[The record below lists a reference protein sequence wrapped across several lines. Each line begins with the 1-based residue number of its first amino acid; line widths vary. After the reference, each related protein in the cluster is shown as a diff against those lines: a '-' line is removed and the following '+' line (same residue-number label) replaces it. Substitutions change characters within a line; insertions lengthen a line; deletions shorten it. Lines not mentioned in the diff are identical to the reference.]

1 MNRPRDARTA
11 TVMGVSA
18 SALLF
23 ALGSATTVAAQT
35 APVETAPAQTD
46 SVQTTPDDDAAQVG
60 DIVVTGFRSSLQ
72 RALNIKKSEAG
83 AVDVILAED
92 MADFPDQNLAE
103 AIQRLPGVTID
114 RVNGQGTTISVR
126 GLGSDF
132 TRTRING
139 LEAQAALGGNR
150 NRSFDFSMFA
160 SELFNS
166 IKVRKTQSAEI
177 EEGSL
182 GATVD
187 LQTGRPLDFSDSGFQ
202 SALSAQASYNDLSEK
217 TIPRLA
223 GLLSWSNPDRTF
235 GALLSVAYSERS
247 PVLGSFNSTRWQSGN
262 ANPTPL
268 PGQTRPAAF
277 PYAFG
282 QNFGG
287 CIPCT
292 TTEQRDTLLNAYY
305 PRIPRYTLGQTFEDR
320 LGMTG
325 ALQWRPSDRTE
336 VNLDLL
342 YSRFNSETES
352 PNLEAWSFSRNA
364 INNVIVRDYA
374 IDASRN
380 ALSYGVFD
388 NMIVAAENGFT
399 RNESTFAQVS
409 LNARHD
415 FTDRL
420 HGTLKVGVNRS
431 EARTPISEAYR
442 FEAPGI
448 NGYTFDFRDDS
459 RQPMI
464 NYGFDTTSGSRFAL
478 TNATKSTGGGN
489 FENDVFAGA
498 LSYDWT
504 DQISFKGGG
513 EHRTYSF
520 ETFGLAR
527 AKTVP
532 TGAEALAGVDKW
544 GRVVSID
551 GYVDAPAGSTLSFIV
566 PDLAKLAA
574 SLSFYNDPLVPN
586 RSEREVEETDNGV
599 YLQSDFNTMVG
610 GWTVRG
616 NVGIRYAQTDITA
629 KGWQTVSTGA
639 PPVISYNYVTTE
651 NSYDDVLP
659 SFNLAFEPRDNVVLR
674 LGAAKVMSR
683 PTLADL
689 TPGGS
694 VSPTTLTV
702 SYGNPLLDP
711 FRATNYDASIEWYFQ
726 KEGLLALAVFHK
738 DISSFITSETVK
750 LPYGQLGLPL
760 ELLQG
765 VAGLNANTE
774 FLVTRRLNG
783 QGGTLDGVELQYQ
796 QPFTFLPGAWSNF
809 GFIGNVT
816 WVTSDVNYGATAGNN
831 RLTGQSK
838 NTANATL
845 YYETGGFQAR
855 VSAAYRSQ
863 YLVAFP
869 GANGN
874 SEEGVNA
881 ATNIDASMSYDITP
895 SMTVSLEGINLT
907 DEYTDRYV
915 DATDRVSDYRHT
927 GREVAVGLRWK
938 Y

>member
-1 MNRPRDARTA
+1 MMRSFNVRTA
-11 TVMGVSA
+11 TAAGVSA
-18 SALLF
+18 TALLF
-23 ALGSATTVAAQT
+23 AMGLGTAAAAQT
-35 APVETAPAQTD
+35 APAPTEPVQTAP
-46 SVQTTPDDDAAQVG
+46 DDGAAQVE
-60 DIVVTGFRSSLQ
+60 DVVVTGFRSSLQ

-139 LEAQAALGGNR
+139 LEAQAATGGNR

-187 LQTGRPLDFSDSGFQ
+187 LQTGRALDFGTPGFH
-202 SALSAQASYNDLSEK
+202 SALSAQGSYNDLSEK

-223 GLLSWSNPDRTF
+223 GLLSWSNPDKTF
-235 GALLSVAYSERS
+235 GALFSIAYSERA
-247 PVLGSFNSTRWQSGN
+247 PILGSFNTTRWQSGD
-262 ANPTPL
+262 PTNINTTTL
-268 PGQTRPAAF
+268 S
-277 PYAFG
+277 PYGRG

-292 TTEQRDTLLNAYY
+292 TTAQRDTLLRAFY

-325 ALQWRPSDRTE
+325 SLQWRPSDRTE

-352 PNLEAWSFSRNA
+352 PNLEAWSFSRA
-364 INNVIVRDYA
+364 AVNNVVVQDYA

-380 ALSYGVFD
+380 ALSYGVFN
-388 NMIVAAENGFT
+388 NMIVAAENGFS
-399 RNESTFAQVS
+399 RNESTFAQAS

-431 EARTPISEAYR
+431 EARTPINVAYR
-442 FEAPGI
+442 FEATGI
-448 NGYTFDFRDDS
+448 NGYTFDFRDNS

-464 NYGFDTTSGSRFAL
+464 NYGFDTTSGTRFAL
-478 TNATKSTGGGN
+478 TNATKSNGGGN

-498 LSYDWT
+498 LTYDWT

-527 AKTVP
+527 AKTAP
-532 TGAEALAGVDKW
+532 TGAEAAAGVDKW
-544 GRVVSID
+544 GKVVSID
-551 GYVDAPAGSTLSFIV
+551 GYVDAPSGSTLSFIV
-566 PDLAKLAA
+566 PDLDKLAA
-574 SLSFYNDPLVPN
+574 SLSFYNDPLVAN
-586 RSEREVEETDNGV
+586 RSEREVYETDNGLF
-599 YLQSDFNTMVG
+599 LQSDFNTMLG

-616 NVGIRYAQTDITA
+616 NVGIRYAKTEVTS
-629 KGWQTVSTGA
+629 KGWQTVTSGT
-639 PPVISYNYVTTE
+639 PPVVSYNYVTAE
-651 NSYDDVLP
+651 NDYEDVLP
-659 SFNLAFEPRDNVVLR
+659 SFNLVFEPRDNLVLR

-683 PTLADL
+683 PTLGDL

-694 VSPTTLTV
+694 VAPTTRTV
-702 SYGNPLLDP
+702 SYGNPLLNP
-711 FRATNYDASIEWYFQ
+711 FRATNYDASVEWYFGR
-726 KEGLLALAVFHK
+726 EALLAVAVFHK
-738 DISSFITSETVK
+738 DIDSFITSETVSA
-750 LPYGQLGLPL
+750 PYNTLGLPL

-765 VAGLNANTE
+765 AAQPTDL

-783 QGGTLDGVELQYQ
+783 EGGKLDGIEIQYQ
-796 QPFTFLPGAWSNF
+796 QPFTFLPGPWSHF
-809 GFIGNVT
+809 GFTGNVT
-816 WVTSDVNYGATAGNN
+816 WVDSDVSYGATAGRN

-845 YYETGGFQAR
+845 YYETDRFQAR

-863 YLVAFP
+863 YLVSFP
-869 GANGN
+869 GSNGN
-874 SEEGVNA
+874 SEEGVND
-881 ATNIDASMSYDITP
+881 ATNIDASMSYDITD

-915 DATDRVSDYRHT
+915 DITDRVSDYRHT